1 MSEPLEYVSLCYAF
15 FYRIIKLK
23 HTIRY
28 YHTRNNNNKN
38 LTLRCL
44 RRTKQV
50 PALGKSDAS
59 TRSELFTG
67 TALLP
72 SYPTLKLDS
81 TVPKQTELKVQAGIR
96 YSKVIKVLIKHQ
108 TTLLNDY

>member
-1 MSEPLEYVSLCYAF
+1 MHYTTTIHVT
-15 FYRIIKLK
+15 K
-23 HTIRY
+23 H
-28 YHTRNNNNKN
+28 N

-59 TRSELFTG
+59 TRSELFIG

-72 SYPTLKLDS
+72 SHPTLKLDS
-81 TVPKQTELKVQAGIR
+81 TVPQQTELKVQAGIR
-96 YSKVIKVLIKHQ
+96 YSKVIKVLVKHQ
-108 TTLLNDY
+108 TTLLKDY